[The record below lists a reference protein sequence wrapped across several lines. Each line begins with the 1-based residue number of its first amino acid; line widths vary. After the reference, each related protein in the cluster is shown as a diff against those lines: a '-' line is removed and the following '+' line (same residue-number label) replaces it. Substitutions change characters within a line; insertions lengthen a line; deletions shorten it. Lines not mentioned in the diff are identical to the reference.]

1 MADLEALWADVADDD
16 AVDVRAA
23 GGRAVCEG
31 CARPASACLC
41 DRLPAQPVE
50 TRGALV
56 VLTHPNESKRALNTG
71 WILPRCMRRCE
82 IVRGRYPPQHLQDRM
97 AGTAPDVPMYLLYP
111 STSATNLDEVSVV
124 DDAAAIVSASTGQVS
139 LGPDD
144 VLAGAAYVCVCIDS
158 TWGQAREMAVPTLEK
173 MPARTR
179 LIQLPLKKSTMDD
192 DDGSR
197 VDAPGLRRFSEGDG
211 GAGSLLTPPAPGAML
226 TAEAAARAVAMLEST
241 CPGGGGGGGASVERW
256 CIGAVSAMAG
266 FQARHDPAMSG
277 GAVKRG
283 GGRRQRLADPSR
295 LEGAAGRAL

>member
-1 MADLEALWADVADDD
+1 M
-16 AVDVRAA
+16 
-23 GGRAVCEG
+23 CEG

-197 VDAPGLRRFSEGDG
+197 VDAPGLRRFSEGD
-211 GAGSLLTPPAPGAML
+211 
-226 TAEAAARAVAMLEST
+226 
-241 CPGGGGGGGASVERW
+241 
-256 CIGAVSAMAG
+256 
-266 FQARHDPAMSG
+266 
-277 GAVKRG
+277 
-283 GGRRQRLADPSR
+283 
-295 LEGAAGRAL
+295 AGRAGQPSEGNAGRWLHVGAKRDTLDREWDNINGCGGHSSGSKSYRFRYMQIAIPGQG